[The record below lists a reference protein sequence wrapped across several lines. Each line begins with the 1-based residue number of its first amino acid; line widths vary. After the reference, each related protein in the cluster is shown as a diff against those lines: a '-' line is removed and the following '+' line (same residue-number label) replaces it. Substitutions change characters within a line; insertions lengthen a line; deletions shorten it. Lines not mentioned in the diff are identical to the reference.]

1 MYKIIIAEDEPLA
14 LRTLKNIIDRHYPDM
29 QVVGEARSGEEA
41 LSLIEE
47 KCPDMVFSDIRMP
60 VMDGIELI
68 RQIRARN
75 LDIELVIISG
85 YQDFQFAQSA
95 IRYGVVEYLLKPI
108 SLNKINTL
116 MDKLR
121 DTLNEKYQKKQYDC
135 FRNLI
140 VKNDYTVSDINRY
153 LMNDRY
159 YIGVI
164 RKKGIP
170 FRYGMQINELEINF
184 DMNTGGHYWV
194 LACRDE
200 SEVILIADRDI
211 VTKMKEF
218 TRVWCGGEYYT
229 AVYSAKK
236 IMLQD
241 FADTVHNLIKE
252 INARIIV
259 SKTVFIEIS
268 SLEHQEDLAVV
279 LSDTVVDQM
288 THYIKDYKVEELKRA
303 TIRLFSEWER
313 NECPLIHVEKSL
325 RTILYFASKYIH
337 TDTLEDSMLLEE
349 AVCYA
354 NNMGELME
362 SFWFILHRSI
372 SQGKP
377 ETEKTGKEI
386 FLDSIEDYLNNHINE
401 VLSME
406 MVCDYFG
413 ISQTYFS
420 RLFRTYKKTSFKE
433 YFMKMKIDKA
443 KEVMRA
449 QPDLRLWEIAKLVG
463 YEDAAYFSR
472 VFKNITGELPS
483 DFQRKY
489 N

>member
-14 LRTLKNIIDRHYPDM
+14 LRTLKNMIDRHYPDM

-41 LSLIEE
+41 LALIEE
-47 KCPDMVFSDIRMP
+47 KSPDMVFSDIRMP
-60 VMDGIELI
+60 VMDGIELL
-68 RQIRARN
+68 RQVRVRN

-95 IRYGVVEYLLKPI
+95 IRYGVMEYLLKPI

-116 MDKLR
+116 MSKLR
-121 DTLNEKYQKKQYDC
+121 DTLNEKYLKKQYEC

-140 VKNDYTVSDINRY
+140 VKNDYAVLDINRY
-153 LMNDRY
+153 LNNDRY

-164 RKKGIP
+164 RRKGIP
-170 FRYGMQINELEINF
+170 FRYGMQINEMEINL
-184 DMNTGGHYWV
+184 DLDTGGHYWV

-200 SEVILIADRDI
+200 SEVILITDRDI

-218 TRVWCGGEYYT
+218 TQAWCKGEYYT

-236 IMLQD
+236 ILIQD
-241 FADTVHNLIKE
+241 FADTVHRLIKE
-252 INARIIV
+252 INSRIIV
-259 SKTVFIEIS
+259 SKTVLVEIS
-268 SLEHQEDLAVV
+268 SLKPQEDFTAALTDAVI
-279 LSDTVVDQM
+279 DQM
-288 THYIKDYKVEELKRA
+288 THYIKEYKIEELKKV
-303 TIRLFSEWER
+303 IIKLFSEWER

-362 SFWFILHRSI
+362 GFWFILQRSI

-377 ETEKTGKEI
+377 ETDKTGKEI
-386 FLDSIEDYLNNHINE
+386 FLDSIEDYMHNHINE

-433 YFMKMKIDKA
+433 YFMKMKIEKA

-449 QPDLRLWEIAKLVG
+449 QPHLRLWEIAKMVG

-472 VFKNITGELPS
+472 VFKNITGEIPS
-483 DFQRKY
+483 DFQKK
-489 N
+489 

>member
-1 MYKIIIAEDEPLA
+1 MYNIIIAEDEPLA
-14 LRTLKNIIDRHYPDM
+14 LRTLKNMIERHYPDM

-41 LSLIEE
+41 LALIEE
-47 KCPDMVFSDIRMP
+47 KLPDMVFSDIRMP
-60 VMDGIELI
+60 VMDGIELL

-108 SLNKINTL
+108 SLSKIHTL
-116 MDKLR
+116 MSKLR
-121 DTLNEKYQKKQYDC
+121 DTLNEKYLKKQYEC

-140 VKNDYTVSDINRY
+140 VKGYADSDTNRY

-159 YIGVI
+159 YIGLI

-184 DMNTGGHYWV
+184 DLDNGGHYWV

-200 SEVILIADRDI
+200 SEVILITDRDI

-218 TRVWCGGEYYT
+218 TRSWCAGEYYT
-229 AVYSAKK
+229 AMYSAKK

-241 FADTVHNLIKE
+241 FADTVQKLIKE
-252 INARIIV
+252 INSRIIV
-259 SKTVFIEIS
+259 SKTVLIEIG
-268 SLEHQEDLAVV
+268 SLKPQEDFTAFLT
-279 LSDTVVDQM
+279 DTVIDQM
-288 THYIKDYKVEELKRA
+288 THYMKDYKVEELKKA

-354 NNMGELME
+354 NSMGELME
-362 SFWFILHRSI
+362 SFWFILQRSI

-377 ETEKTGKEI
+377 ESEKTGKEI

-406 MVCDYFG
+406 MVCAYFG

-433 YFMKMKIDKA
+433 YFMKMKIEKA
-443 KEVMRA
+443 KEVMRV
-449 QPDLRLWEIAKLVG
+449 QPDLRLWEIAKMVG

-483 DFQRKY
+483 DFQRKE
-489 N
+489 